1 MKTGL
6 RKYHFWK
13 PILKKHYFE
22 NNSKS
27 GLKFQIQPTTSHNL
41 VLQAIFQSH
50 HIVLNIQKPYCLLLL
65 TLTHSLIPLETSDSP
80 PSPEI
85 WVGFRWR
92 KWARERTFRFPGRRK
107 RSSSFGSRSTP
118 SRPSWTAPAVSPSTS
133 STTGPLSRRVSP
145 TTATYLP
152 APSRTSLP
160 VTSPWWVSTSPVD
173 LAGIATAC
181 PSRMRLIRPW
191 GLREEMMFSKW
202 ASISIMKLV
211 GVLSLGVLCILF
223 HFLFRISGWLTILFV
238 ILKWLFSCYIFQL
251 RNLAFVCCSSG
262 WLVSELFPFEVI
274 CYQRVS
280 FLVSCSSMKVEVYV
294 MLW

>member
-1 MKTGL
+1 MVAYWKSYPLLDLQVGWTSENRIMEVSFLETNSEKTL
-6 RKYHFWK
+6 LW
-13 PILKKHYFE
+13 E
-22 NNSKS
+22 Q
-27 GLKFQIQPTTSHNL
+27 FQNRPKIPNPGYIFFNFPKTSHNL
-41 VLQAIFQSH
+41 VLRAIFQSH
-50 HIVLNIQKPYCLLLL
+50 YVVLNIQKPYCLLLL

-85 WVGFRWR
+85 WVSFRWR

-107 RSSSFGSRSTP
+107 RSSSFGTRSTP
-118 SRPSWTAPAVSPSTS
+118 SRPSWSAPAVSPSTS

-211 GVLSLGVLCILF
+211 GVLLLGVLCIF
-223 HFLFRISGWLTILFV
+223 FNFLFWVSGWLMILFV
-238 ILKWLFSCYIFQL
+238 ILTWLF
-251 RNLAFVCCSSG
+251 
-262 WLVSELFPFEVI
+262 
-274 CYQRVS
+274 
-280 FLVSCSSMKVEVYV
+280 
-294 MLW
+294 